1 MFYQFTATFSLIC
14 LIFMT
19 IFMTGCSA
27 LFSEQEWSDN
37 YALMEGTQSTVPQAI
52 DGKLN
57 TIGET
62 TFPTSSEGMM
72 GANSASQVII
82 TLPEKKVIRRIV
94 IHSDNLAQFDIYAN
108 KGSIT
113 ANEDWQ
119 LIKDVKSV
127 KQSPIQVSVLVAF
140 PTDRIRLRVLGT
152 KDDALL
158 NRQRRAR
165 SGGFRGWDS
174 NRRAAAKIR
183 EIELYGYK
191 TAAQVEA
198 EEASESREKELD
210 DLLELE

>member
-1 MFYQFTATFSLIC
+1 MIYRFTAFFILTCFSIV
-14 LIFMT
+14 I
-19 IFMTGCSA
+19 IGCSA
-27 LFSEQEWSDN
+27 LFSEQEWSEN
-37 YALMEGTQSTVPQAI
+37 YALMEGVQSTVPQAV
-52 DGKLN
+52 DGKIN
-57 TIGET
+57 TVGET
-62 TFPTSSEGMM
+62 TFPASSEGMM
-72 GANSASQVII
+72 GANSASQVVI
-82 TLPEKKVIRRIV
+82 TLPEKKVIRRII
-94 IHSDNLAQFDIYAN
+94 IHSDNLSQFDIYAN

-127 KQSPIQVSVLVAF
+127 KEHPIKVSVLVPF

-165 SGGFRGWDS
+165 SGGIRGWDS

-191 TAAQVEA
+191 TAEQVEA
-198 EEASESREKELD
+198 EEASDKREKELD

>member
-1 MFYQFTATFSLIC
+1 MFYQFTLTFSLIC
-14 LIFMT
+14 L

-27 LFSEQEWSDN
+27 LFSEQEWSEN
-37 YALMEGTQSTVPQAI
+37 YAVMEGVQSTVPQAI

-57 TIGET
+57 TVGET
-62 TFPTSSEGMM
+62 TFPASTEGFM
-72 GANSASQVII
+72 GANAASQVVI

-94 IHSDNLAQFDIYAN
+94 IHSDNLSSFDIYAD
-108 KGSIT
+108 KGSI
-113 ANEDWQ
+113 AVDADWQ

-127 KQSPIQVSVLVAF
+127 KQSPIQISLLIPF

-165 SGGFRGWDS
+165 SGGFRGWDT

-191 TAAQVEA
+191 TAQQVEA
-198 EEASESREKELD
+198 EEATDKREKELD
-210 DLLELE
+210 DLLDLE

>member
-1 MFYQFTATFSLIC
+1 MYRFIPLFALFAFIVILS
-14 LIFMT
+14 
-19 IFMTGCSA
+19 GCAA
-27 LFSEQEWSDN
+27 LFSEQEWSEN
-37 YALMEGTQSTVPQAI
+37 YSLLEGTQATSPQMI

-62 TFPTSSEGMM
+62 TFPAGSQGFV
-72 GANSASQVII
+72 GANPASQVVI

-94 IHSDNLAQFDIYAN
+94 VHSDNLTEFDIFAD
-108 KGSIT
+108 KGSI
-113 ANEDWQ
+113 AVDADWQ

-127 KQSPIQVSVLVAF
+127 KSSPIKISLLIPF

-158 NRQRRAR
+158 SRQERAR
-165 SGGFRGWDS
+165 SAGRGWNVGS
-174 NRRAAAKIR
+174 RRAVGKIR

-191 TAAQVEA
+191 TSEQVA
-198 EEASESREKELD
+198 VEEATDRREKELD